1 MTIQAI
7 LKRAAS
13 LLGAAEGD
21 PNAMGRKTRLLR
33 ALDSALGEIARSFP
47 TQARCKITLTNG
59 ECPLPDTV
67 LSPRAL
73 YRDGRR
79 VPLCISDGN
88 LLGADGSYTLIY
100 YRVPPLASE
109 MEEQQT
115 LPFPEDVLRALPFYC
130 AALYVMGEDNALY
143 NQLMEQ
149 YNTKLA
155 AALGYRPAANVE
167 GRGCL

>member
-1 MTIQAI
+1 M
-7 LKRAAS
+7 
-13 LLGAAEGD
+13 
-21 PNAMGRKTRLLR
+21 
-33 ALDSALGEIARSFP
+33 
-47 TQARCKITLTNG
+47 
-59 ECPLPDTV
+59 
-67 LSPRAL
+67 
-73 YRDGRR
+73 
-79 VPLCISDGN
+79 
-88 LLGADGSYTLIY
+88 
-100 YRVPPLASE
+100 PPLASE

-167 GRGCL
+167 GGGCL